1 MAINYITVDR
11 ARQQG
16 GELLSVIENLRYYQ
30 DKLRQE
36 KEKMENMTDGVTYT
50 AIETQYGIQTG
61 SNKGELVYNLVAG
74 ATAELASDTNLN
86 QLLDWLVPTV

>member
-11 ARQQG
+11 SRQQG
-16 GELLSVIENLRYYQ
+16 GELLSVIESLRYYQ

-50 AIETQYGIQTG
+50 AIETQYGIATG
-61 SNKGELVYNLVAG
+61 KGDEVYNLVTG
-74 ATAELASDTNLN
+74 ATAELAADTNLT

>member
-11 ARQQG
+11 NRQQG

-50 AIETQYGIQTG
+50 AIETQYGIATG
-61 SNKGELVYNLVAG
+61 KGDEVYNLVTG
-74 ATAELASDTNLN
+74 ATAELAADTNLT
-86 QLLDWLVPTV
+86 QLLDWLVPVV

>member
-11 ARQQG
+11 NRQQG

-50 AIETQYGIQTG
+50 AIETQYGIATG
-61 SNKGELVYNLVAG
+61 KGDEVYNLVAG
-74 ATAELASDTNLN
+74 ATAELAADTNLT
-86 QLLDWLVPTV
+86 QLLDWLVPVV

>member
-16 GELLSVIENLRYYQ
+16 GELLSVIESLRYYQ

-36 KEKMENMTDGVTYT
+36 KEKMENMTDGITYT
-50 AIETQYGIQTG
+50 AIETQYGIPTG
-61 SNKGELVYNLVAG
+61 KGDEVYNLVTG
-74 ATAELASDTNLN
+74 ATAELVADTNFV
-86 QLLDWLVPTV
+86 QLLDWIVPVV